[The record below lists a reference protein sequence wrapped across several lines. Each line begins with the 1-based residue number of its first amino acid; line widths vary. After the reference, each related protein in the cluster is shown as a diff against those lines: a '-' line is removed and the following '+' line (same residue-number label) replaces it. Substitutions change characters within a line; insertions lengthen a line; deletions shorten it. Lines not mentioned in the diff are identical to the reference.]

1 MKNFNIIDKQ
11 GIKLNTAN
19 TYVNDDINN
28 AESSLFIEYNLLWI
42 FQK

>member
-1 MKNFNIIDKQ
+1 MKRNDDEMEEEMEIID
-11 GIKLNTAN
+11 N
-19 TYVNDDINN
+19 VNDYINN

>member
-1 MKNFNIIDKQ
+1 MKRNDDEMEEEMEIID
-11 GIKLNTAN
+11 N
-19 TYVNDDINN
+19 VNDDINN